1 MKLKAIIY
9 SAEDGG
15 FWVEV
20 PQLPGCAS
28 EGDTLEEA
36 RANIREAV
44 EGVLLVYRDRG
55 EEVPLEEGAE
65 PSEPGGEVYELDI
78 DLESLV

>member
-1 MKLKAIIY
+1 MKLKAIIH

-15 FWVEV
+15 FWAEV
-20 PQLPGCAS
+20 PALPGCAS

-36 RANIREAV
+36 QANILEAV

-55 EEVPLEEGAE
+55 EGPPLDEGAE
-65 PSEPGGEVYELDI
+65 PSEAGGEIYDLDI

>member
-1 MKLKAIIY
+1 MKLKAIIH

-15 FWVEV
+15 FWAEV
-20 PQLPGCAS
+20 PELPGCAS

-55 EEVPLEEGAE
+55 EEPPLAEGGD